1 MMKRDVPQIFS
12 PRRLAARTRRHA
24 RRAGADRKAQ
34 FLWRH
39 LAEDLLDRLDFIR
52 FEPDEALVLG
62 DHAQALGPALAAK
75 GARVAAPDPLQI
87 DPERPLPFSK
97 LSLIAVL
104 GVLDTVNDVPGAL
117 IHARRA
123 LKPSGLFI
131 ASFPAAGS
139 LAALRELLLAAEPER
154 PAARLHPQI
163 DSRAASGLMQRAGF
177 ARQVVD
183 THRLE
188 LRYSSLDRLLA
199 DLREQGLGNALANA
213 PPMLTRAA
221 LERARA
227 AFDARRESDGKV
239 TERIEFVTL
248 TGWG

>member
-1 MMKRDVPQIFS
+1 MKTRDVPQIFS
-12 PRRLAARTRRHA
+12 PRRLAARAFRHA
-24 RRAGADRKAQ
+24 RRARSDRDAQ

-39 LAEDLLDRLDFIR
+39 LAEDVLDRLDFLR
-52 FEPDEALVLG
+52 FEPAEALVIG
-62 DHAQALGPALAAK
+62 DHADALAPALAAN
-75 GARVAAPDPLQI
+75 GARVSAPDPLQI
-87 DPERPLPFSK
+87 DPERPLPFSN

-123 LKPSGLFI
+123 LEADGLFI

-139 LAALRELLLAAEPER
+139 LAALRDILLAAEPER

-183 THRLE
+183 THTLE
-188 LRYSSLDRLLA
+188 LRYASLDRLLA
-199 DLREQGLGNALANA
+199 DLREQGLGNALASA

-221 LERARA
+221 LTRARA
-227 AFDARRESDGKV
+227 AFDARREADGKV